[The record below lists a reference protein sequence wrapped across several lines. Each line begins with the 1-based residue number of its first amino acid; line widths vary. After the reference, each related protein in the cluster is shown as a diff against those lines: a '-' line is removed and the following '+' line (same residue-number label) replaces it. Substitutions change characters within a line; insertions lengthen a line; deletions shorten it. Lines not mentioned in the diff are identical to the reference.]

1 MTERPTAEPMDAMEE
16 QGERK
21 EREYSAE
28 QDDRNSDMQAGAVF
42 LFSDFAV
49 RLLGR
54 MTIAIATAINEGF
67 FPFMLFGL
75 DFLLYSGID
84 LWCGAMLLS
93 GYRKWRSYSVVL
105 ALLIILGNGVRA
117 FGIMAMEGMQTT
129 ALLAIAGQ
137 ISFAASILLVLTG
150 QVSRLRIRIATV
162 VFVGGYAVC
171 TLLSVVFGLFARG
184 LL

>member
-1 MTERPTAEPMDAMEE
+1 MTEQSTAGPLEE
-16 QGERK
+16 RDEW
-21 EREYSAE
+21 
-28 QDDRNSDMQAGAVF
+28 DDRNSDMQAGAVF

-54 MTIAIATAINEGF
+54 MTIAIATTLSEGF
-67 FPFMLFGL
+67 FPLMLFGL

-93 GYRKWRSYSVVL
+93 GNRKWRSYSVVL

-117 FGIMAMEGMQTT
+117 FGIMPMSGMQTT

-137 ISFAASILLVLTG
+137 VSFAVAILLVLTG
-150 QVSRLRIRIATV
+150 QVSRLRIRIATAI
-162 VFVGGYAVC
+162 FVGGYAVC